1 MLKTSLVKLLTLAT
15 LLFSTAL
22 SAHTDLQSSVPTDGA
37 KLSESPAELQ
47 LHFSKAVR
55 LMRVSLE
62 ESERGEVKLAF
73 MPGAVPEKDISLA
86 LPALEAGEY
95 TVSWTIM
102 GSDGHKMSGNF
113 SFQVAAG
120 K

>member
-1 MLKTSLVKLLTLAT
+1 MLKTSLVKLLMFTT

-22 SAHTDLQSSVPTDGA
+22 SAHTQLQSSVPADGA
-37 KLSESPAELQ
+37 QLSQSPAELQ

-55 LMRVSLE
+55 LMRVSLA
-62 ESERGEVKLAF
+62 ESERGQVKLAF
-73 MPGAVPEKDISLA
+73 MPGAAPEKDISLA

-102 GSDGHKMSGNF
+102 GGDGHKMSGDF
-113 SFQVAAG
+113 SFTVAAE